1 MCMVVFHTIFALSE
15 QLSGQQFLRIFSDW
29 LQDFPDVDLPMP
41 TEDTMES
48 VSADGSARLTSCQT
62 STYIGLQ
69 LSYEKEDVQY
79 QHTYIRTVWHDIP
92 VLYAHVEGSFLSG
105 AKKRPL
111 SWEVPG
117 FVQRLFWEECAGE
130 DHGIPT
136 DDKAWVLRRQQV
148 PLAQDILSR
157 KLELLN
163 PVVYLSPNQQTGE
176 YAFDYERLARKLRG
190 IAHVLVEGSP
200 LVSKEVKQAVP
211 DAPTDGETSVI
222 FPGVEEQRFAFPDE
236 GSQKEIF
243 DQICGYIEN
252 LLSDV
257 KVDDTF
263 SFARLQLAYWMER
276 SDQTQLG
283 ELCDELLKEK
293 DLELTQLRQER
304 DELSAQLFAAKEKA
318 QTYEASLKKKQ
329 ETLTETESGIA
340 FVMHERDLYEGERKD
355 AVLRV
360 LQETLDRMTGDP
372 NQEGCRRYHVLKDL
386 LENNAPTGREQ
397 EIRDGMDKIFQNEL
411 TSRTIP
417 KLEQLGFVVARSGNS
432 HWRLAYGDDDRYAV
446 QMSATPS
453 DWRSAENLESRAA
466 NMLFGS
472 SK

>member
-200 LVSKEVKQAVP
+200 LVSKEVKRAVP

-243 DQICGYIEN
+243 DQIVKLQDDLRNIRETTELIQTIRDTNQYNGNDSVELDPQVVTAKIDALVDVFESREGTYQQM
-252 LLSDV
+252 LSVYEKMYDDV
-257 KVDDTF
+257 
-263 SFARLQLAYWMER
+263 
-276 SDQTQLG
+276 
-283 ELCDELLKEK
+283 
-293 DLELTQLRQER
+293 
-304 DELSAQLFAAKEKA
+304 
-318 QTYEASLKKKQ
+318 
-329 ETLTETESGIA
+329 
-340 FVMHERDLYEGERKD
+340 
-355 AVLRV
+355 
-360 LQETLDRMTGDP
+360 TG
-372 NQEGCRRYHVLKDL
+372 KS
-386 LENNAPTGREQ
+386 TEQ
-397 EIRDGMDKIFQNEL
+397 E
-411 TSRTIP
+411 
-417 KLEQLGFVVARSGNS
+417 
-432 HWRLAYGDDDRYAV
+432 
-446 QMSATPS
+446 
-453 DWRSAENLESRAA
+453 
-466 NMLFGS
+466 
-472 SK
+472 